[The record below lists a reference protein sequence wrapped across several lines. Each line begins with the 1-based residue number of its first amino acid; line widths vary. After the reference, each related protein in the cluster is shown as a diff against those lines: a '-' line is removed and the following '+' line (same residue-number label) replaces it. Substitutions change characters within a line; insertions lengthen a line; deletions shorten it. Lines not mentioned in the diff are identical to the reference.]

1 MRDHLELVRVDRN
14 DALDVWRYRVVK
26 QTRVARD
33 LDSDFV
39 FLPSFPTPTAAI
51 ICLPLNGVP
60 SITMSHS
67 FNSPSGRS
75 ISSLSLPWLA

>member
-1 MRDHLELVRVDRN
+1 MGSEADRRQTGVLRVDSN

-39 FLPSFPTPTAAI
+39 ARP
-51 ICLPLNGVP
+51 
-60 SITMSHS
+60 
-67 FNSPSGRS
+67 
-75 ISSLSLPWLA
+75 